1 MTAPRTTAH
10 RGFGAGD
17 VVAGVSVAA
26 VLIPQSLAYAELA
39 GLPPETGLFASALP
53 LLLAAPFVSSP
64 WLQTGPVALTSLLT
78 LGALSGQA
86 DAGTTEYVKAAALL
100 ALVVGVTRVA
110 LGVARL
116 GIVAYLMSEP
126 VLAGFTAGAAILIS
140 GSQLSI
146 ALGVPRPD
154 GGVLRRAGHTVVH
167 PGEWS
172 LEAVVLAGITVALV
186 LGGRRVHRMFPGVL
200 LAVIGGLV
208 YSRASDYDGPTVGK
222 LPERFPDLSL
232 DLPWDDLGALVVP
245 GIVIALV
252 GFAEPAS
259 IARVFAAATRTR
271 WSSNREF
278 VSQGV
283 ANIASAVS
291 GGFPV
296 GGSFSRSSLNRFAGA
311 RSRWS
316 GAVTGVVVLAFF
328 PFAGILEELPIAI
341 LAAIVIA
348 AVAPLIR
355 LGPLVRLWRESVP
368 QAVVGTGTFA
378 ATLATSPHVEY
389 GVLIGIGLALGTHLW
404 RELPI
409 TYGVERDGT
418 TLRIRPEGVIWFGS
432 TPQLESEVLTELA
445 DHRDADVLVI
455 DLAGTGR
462 VDYSGGV
469 VLRRLVDEA
478 EMAGLRVEIVGV
490 PAHARRPLTIHL
502 GGRCGLPAQLDD

>member
-1 MTAPRTTAH
+1 MTTL
-10 RGFGAGD
+10 RGRWNFGPGD

-26 VLIPQSLAYAELA
+26 VLIPQSLAYAEIA
-39 GLPPETGLFASALP
+39 GLPPETGLFAAALP
-53 LLLAAPFVSSP
+53 LLFAAPFVSSP

-78 LGALSGQA
+78 LGALAGQA
-86 DAGTTEYVKAAALL
+86 PVGSAEYVEAAALL

-116 GIVAYLMSEP
+116 GVVAYLMSEP
-126 VLAGFTAGAAILIS
+126 VLAGFTAAAAILIS
-140 GSQLSI
+140 ASQLPT

-154 GGVLRRAGHTVVH
+154 GGVLRRAGHAIGH
-167 PGEWS
+167 PGDWS
-172 LEAVVLAGITVALV
+172 SEAIVMAAVTVALV
-186 LGGRRVHRMFPGVL
+186 LGGRLLHRMFPGVL
-200 LAVIGGLV
+200 LAVVGGLT
-208 YSRASDYDGPTVGK
+208 YSATSDYDGSTVGR
-222 LPERFPDLSL
+222 LPEGFPDLSL
-232 DLPWDDLGALVVP
+232 DLPFGELGGLVVP

-259 IARVFAAATRTR
+259 IARTFAAATRTR

-283 ANIASAVS
+283 ANLVAAVS

-316 GAVTGVVVLAFF
+316 GAVTGAVVLAFL
-328 PFAGILEELPIAI
+328 PVAGVLEQLPTAI

-348 AVAPLIR
+348 AVVPLIR
-355 LGPLVRLWRESVP
+355 LGPLVRFWRESVP
-368 QAVVGTGTFA
+368 QALVGTGTFV

-389 GVLIGIGLALGTHLW
+389 GVLIGIGLAVCVHLY

-409 TYGVERDGT
+409 HYDIRREGT
-418 TLRIRPEGVIWFGS
+418 TLRIRPSGVVWFGS
-432 TPQLESEVLTELA
+432 AHQLEVDVIGDIAEHPDAEL
-445 DHRDADVLVI
+445 LVI
-455 DLAGTGR
+455 DLSGTGR

-469 VLRRLVDEA
+469 VLRRLVEEA
-478 EMAGLRVEIVGV
+478 ESAGLRVRIVGV
-490 PAHARRPLTIHL
+490 PAHARRPVRIHL
-502 GGRCGLPAQLDD
+502 AGHGDPAEVEE